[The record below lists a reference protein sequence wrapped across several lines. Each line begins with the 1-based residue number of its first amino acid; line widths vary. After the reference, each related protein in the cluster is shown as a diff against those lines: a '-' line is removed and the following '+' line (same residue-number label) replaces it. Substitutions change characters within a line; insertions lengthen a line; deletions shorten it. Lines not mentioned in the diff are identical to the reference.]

1 MRLRSGKILFKFN
14 ANATEFTPKFA
25 LNANA
30 KEFTPADPVDP
41 VYLNKKTGQHICLL
55 ANVKNA
61 NKMQDIQK
69 ILKNIE
75 QEFHDFYDNQR
86 KEKGQ
91 YI

>member
-14 ANATEFTPKFA
+14 ANAKEFTPKVA

-30 KEFTPADPVDP
+30 KEFIPVEPAEP

-69 ILKNIE
+69 
-75 QEFHDFYDNQR
+75 Y
-86 KEKGQ
+86 
-91 YI
+91 